1 LDQLTLE
8 LGSDTLSSATSLL
21 RDVGCVLLRGAL
33 PRKPVLAAG
42 VAVAENAERLK
53 QMLGREVNDLPL
65 CFAEQRSSDP
75 DVLGMGGRDLR
86 DFTDPLTFSGMTAA
100 WFYEGNRNFK
110 RWFWDHGAEFPN
122 AIVGLVA
129 GSLLPD
135 LYQSFYQNVP
145 PAPPICSYAHCVVR
159 YQRSDLQHKSYAFH
173 QDGSYHSRIS
183 RDHVGLTTWIPL
195 CDCGRDAPGLEL
207 YPRALD
213 EVLPLPDGVEA
224 PHLFCDTQTVLERFG
239 NQLWAPE
246 FSAGDVLVFS
256 HFVLHRTHIVPGMTG
271 QRQSADFRVFP
282 GHSVPE
288 YVQKDAGWM
297 FELPRTETTA
307 FRE

>member
-1 LDQLTLE
+1 MDQFILE
-8 LGSDTLSSATSLL
+8 LRGDTVSSAASLL

-42 VAVAENAERLK
+42 TAVAENAERLK
-53 QMLGREVNDLPL
+53 NMLGREVNDLPL
-65 CFAEQRSSDP
+65 CFAEQQGSDP
-75 DVLGMGGRDLR
+75 DVLGMGGGDLR
-86 DFTDPLTFSGMTAA
+86 NFTDPLTFSGMTPA

-122 AIVGLVA
+122 VIVGLVIR
-129 GSLLPD
+129 SLLPEV
-135 LYQSFYQNVP
+135 YRSHYASVP
-145 PAPPICSYAHCVVR
+145 LCSYAHCVVR
-159 YQRSDLQHKSYAFH
+159 YQRSDLKHKSYAFH
-173 QDGSYHSRIS
+173 QDGGYHSRVS

-213 EVLPLPDGVEA
+213 EVLPVPDGVEA

-246 FSAGDVLVFS
+246 FSAGDVLVFT
-256 HFVLHRTHIVPGMTG
+256 HFVLHRTHIVPGMTR

-282 GHSVPE
+282 GHSVPD
-288 YVQKDAGWM
+288 YVKKDAGWI
-297 FELPRTETTA
+297 FELPWTQTTA